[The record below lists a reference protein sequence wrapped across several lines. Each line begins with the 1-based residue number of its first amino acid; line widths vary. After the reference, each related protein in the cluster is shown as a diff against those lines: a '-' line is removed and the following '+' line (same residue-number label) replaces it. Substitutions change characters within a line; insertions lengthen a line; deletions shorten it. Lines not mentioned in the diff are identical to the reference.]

1 MNSSLAILCLSLLM
15 FGCQST
21 GTQKTDQDLKL
32 ALTALTNGH
41 AENALVIYK
50 HKLKQAPDDAQ
61 LLFLAGSACNQ
72 AARYDEAL
80 YYLNKGSAVAPSS
93 EFDRELGRAHLA
105 LGNIR
110 LATNTLLK
118 AVDNNQDD
126 DIALNS
132 LGVTYSLQKN
142 YIKARSAFKGAIN
155 IRPDSLEY
163 RNNLALGWL
172 LDGQPEQSI
181 QILYPIYLR
190 GEATSKV
197 RLNLALAYA
206 ANGKIDAA
214 KTIAMSELN
223 QSELESTLAYYQT
236 LAEQGIN

>member
-1 MNSSLAILCLSLLM
+1 MNSSFIILCFSLLM

-21 GTQKTDQDLKL
+21 GTQKIDQDIQL
-32 ALTALTNGH
+32 AQTALANGH
-41 AENALVIYK
+41 ADNALVIYK
-50 HKLKQAPDDAQ
+50 QKLKQTPDDAQ

-72 AARYDEAL
+72 SARYDEAL
-80 YYLNKGSAVAPSS
+80 YYLNKGSTLAPSS

-110 LATNTLLK
+110 LAADTLHK
-118 AVDNNQDD
+118 AVENNPSD

-142 YIKARSAFKGAIN
+142 YVKARSAFKGAIN

-172 LDGQPEQSI
+172 LDGQAEQSI

-206 ANGKIDAA
+206 ANGKLEAA

-223 QSELESTLAYYQT
+223 QSELESTLGYYQT